1 MSVSSSDGSSTCTF
15 LLQEGLKGRSPGGT
29 EFDADLNDEQ
39 FFLLLAHG
47 SGSAQALSYHAD
59 RFVRFKTKNKIDWGI
74 LILFFWFS

>member
-29 EFDADLNDEQ
+29 EFDADLNDEK

-59 RFVRFKTKNKIDWGI
+59 RFVRFKTKIK
-74 LILFFWFS
+74 